1 MTQLTTQSYHLQIPS
16 CCGLYFS
23 LRVWG
28 YEHSDHNNTYG
39 LYLFTLYEMSCIS
52 VENMNLFEYRVGATP
67 GNTNE
72 IVELQNILH
81 MYFLNMKKKPIIS
94 SHKSQ
99 VF

>member
-1 MTQLTTQSYHLQIPS
+1 
-16 CCGLYFS
+16 
-23 LRVWG
+23 
-28 YEHSDHNNTYG
+28 
-39 LYLFTLYEMSCIS
+39 MSCIF

-81 MYFLNMKKKPIIS
+81 MYFLNMKKKPIIT

-99 VF
+99 VFE